1 MRTIRLMIEAVARAS
16 LQTVGCSSVRERV
29 AKVGVFAAS
38 ILTILPEPRQKCQ
51 EFSLKSR
58 QGELVAKL
66 DSLNLIRFCTMA
78 VTQRTTKVL

>member
-1 MRTIRLMIEAVARAS
+1 VLIRERAS
-16 LQTVGCSSVRERV
+16 G
-29 AKVGVFAAS
+29 KVGVFAAS

-66 DSLNLIRFCTMA
+66 
-78 VTQRTTKVL
+78 